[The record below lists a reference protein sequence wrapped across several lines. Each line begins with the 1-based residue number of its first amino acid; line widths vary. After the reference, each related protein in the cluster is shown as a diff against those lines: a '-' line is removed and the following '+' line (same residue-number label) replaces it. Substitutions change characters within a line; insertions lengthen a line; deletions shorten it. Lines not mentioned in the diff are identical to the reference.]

1 MSSDHNVE
9 IESTGIVEPIKD
21 GPGMVQAAPAGEGA
35 GREELAGK
43 MEEPELDELG
53 LGLQA

>member
-1 MSSDHNVE
+1 MSSDHSVE

-21 GPGMVQAAPAGEGA
+21 GPGIVQAAPAGEGA